1 MSESFVVIDFET
13 TGLDPSTG
21 DRVTEVAAIKVHQ
34 DRVVDSYQ
42 SLIKTGAYISKDI
55 ENLTGITNQMV
66 ETAPTAVIVMARLAV
81 FLESFPL
88 VAHNVAFDAKF
99 LDAEFSKARI
109 NRVNNFAC
117 SMKLARRV
125 YPNAPNYKL
134 VTLLDYAD
142 IPIPSRLHRAMADAT
157 ATLSLWQQ
165 MKRDML
171 VKKGIQEITFNEMQ
185 LISTTRHR

>member
-1 MSESFVVIDFET
+1 MGESFIVVDFET
-13 TGLDPSTG
+13 TGLNPSTG
-21 DRVTEVAAIKVHQ
+21 DRVTEVAAIKVYQ

-42 SLIKTGAYISKDI
+42 SLIRTGAYISKDI

-66 ETAPTAVIVMARLAV
+66 ETAPRSQEVMARLAV
-81 FLESFPL
+81 FLEGFPL
-88 VAHNVAFDAKF
+88 VAHNAAFDSKF
-99 LDAEFSKARI
+99 LDAEFSKTLIR
-109 NRVNNFAC
+109 RDNNFVC

-142 IPIPSRLHRAMADAT
+142 IPITSRLHRAMADAT

-165 MKRDML
+165 MKRDIE
-171 VKKGIQEITFNEMQ
+171 VKKGIQELSFNEMQ
-185 LISTTRHR
+185 LISTTRLR

>member
-13 TGLDPSTG
+13 TGLNPSTG

-55 ENLTGITNQMV
+55 ERLTGITNQMV
-66 ETAPTAVIVMARLAV
+66 ETAPTSATVMARLAV

-88 VAHNVAFDAKF
+88 VAHNAAFDARF

-109 NRVNNFAC
+109 NRANNFAC

-142 IPIPSRLHRAMADAT
+142 IPIPGKLHRAMADAS
-157 ATLSLWQQ
+157 ATVCLWQQ

-185 LISTTRHR
+185 LFSTTRHR